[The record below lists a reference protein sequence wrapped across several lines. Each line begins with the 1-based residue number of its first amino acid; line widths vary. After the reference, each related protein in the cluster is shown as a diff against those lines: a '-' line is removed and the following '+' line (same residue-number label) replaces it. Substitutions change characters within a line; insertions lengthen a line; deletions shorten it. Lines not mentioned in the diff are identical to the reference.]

1 MAPLYASTADQDDEE
16 EAGWRGPASTA
27 DQDDE
32 EEAGWRGRGG
42 TAGLRI
48 SAPPPAA

>member
-1 MAPLYASTADQDDEE
+1 MAPLY
-16 EAGWRGPASTA
+16 ASTA